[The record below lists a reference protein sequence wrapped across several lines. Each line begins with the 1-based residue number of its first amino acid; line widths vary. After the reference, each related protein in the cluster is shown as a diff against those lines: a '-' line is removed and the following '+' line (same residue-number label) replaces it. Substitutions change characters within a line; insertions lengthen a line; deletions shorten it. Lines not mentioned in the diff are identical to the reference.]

1 MQTESPG
8 SPNLIRFRIATSK
21 FFASRWSRQVVEGKA
36 EIAVAVAGGG
46 SSCGSLGA
54 TEAVHEAPASLPGEL
69 ECGKSSCM
77 EKGPTCR
84 SDQEPSLMIRSGGGA
99 RPATNGWRE
108 CPGMRRT
115 TAVLRLG
122 MLADR
127 SQQ

>member
-8 SPNLIRFRIATSK
+8 SPNLIGFRIATSK
-21 FFASRWSRQVVEGKA
+21 FFVSRWSRQVVESKA
-36 EIAVAVAGGG
+36 EIAVAGGG
-46 SSCGSLGA
+46 SSCVSLGA
-54 TEAVHEAPASLPGEL
+54 TETVHEAPASLPGEL

-84 SDQEPSLMIRSGGGA
+84 SDQEPSLIIRSGGGA

-122 MLADR
+122 VLAGR